1 MLKYKAGD
9 KATINGVEQVIKV
22 ARKDFKN
29 KSIVYVCESNKE
41 FSEAEW
47 DNYSNTEQ
55 FSELETVKA
64 QYLIMFGEVPKNKAK
79 NIDWMREK
87 MQEKSFVSPVE
98 EVDQQAE
105 NE

>member
-1 MLKYKAGD
+1 MHKL
-9 KATINGVEQVIKV
+9 VHVIWV
-22 ARKDFKN
+22 RARGNESETPKN
-29 KSIVYVCESNKE
+29 KS
-41 FSEAEW
+41 
-47 DNYSNTEQ
+47 
-55 FSELETVKA
+55 
-64 QYLIMFGEVPKNKAK
+64 K